1 MDSLRR
7 TVILGVLCAASAC
20 GFAQDAAQLQV
31 SGRVQAGAGA
41 TLQAPG
47 SGSTMLYLFG
57 PGGASKRT
65 VQRGAIALS
74 GDELKVAGRYTAIV
88 DGSSASFFVTA
99 AQMEKISFI
108 AHPSRVPAAASGAVL
123 GSAFL
128 FDRFQNL
135 ALKPTPVTF
144 RLAVDETAGVERT
157 VTAKD
162 GVAWVQLNSDR
173 RSGPAQ
179 FTATSGEVRVRRVV
193 QQVAADPC
201 TIRMNA
207 TRAADG
213 NILVETTAIKDCS
226 GNAVPDGTIVTF
238 TSTDAAGRSTVDAR
252 IKRGFARAE
261 LPRSSS
267 ATLSVA
273 AGVVMGNEIHW
284 GGGR

>member
-1 MDSLRR
+1 M
-7 TVILGVLCAASAC
+7 
-20 GFAQDAAQLQV
+20 
-31 SGRVQAGAGA
+31 
-41 TLQAPG
+41 
-47 SGSTMLYLFG
+47 
-57 PGGASKRT
+57 
-65 VQRGAIALS
+65 QRGTIALS
-74 GDELKVAGRYTAIV
+74 GDELKIAGRYTAIL
-88 DGSSASFFVTA
+88 DGSSTSFFVTA
-99 AQMEKISFI
+99 ARLETISFI
-108 AHPSRVPAAASGAVL
+108 ARPSRVPAAANGAVL

-135 ALKPTPVTF
+135 VLTPAPVSF
-144 RLAVDETAGVERT
+144 RLAVEGTAGEERT

-162 GVAWVQLNSDR
+162 GVAWVQLNSGR

-179 FTATSGEVRVRRVV
+179 FTASSGEVRVRRVV

-201 TIRMNA
+201 SIRMNA
-207 TRAADG
+207 TRAPDG
-213 NILVETTAIKDCS
+213 NILVETAPIQDCS

-273 AGVVMGNEIHW
+273 AGVVLGNEIHW
-284 GGGR
+284 GGGQ

>member
-7 TVILGVLCAASAC
+7 SLILGVFGAASAL
-20 GFAQDAAQLQV
+20 GLAQLQV
-31 SGRVQAGAGA
+31 SGPVQAGAGA

-47 SGSTMLYLFG
+47 SGSTTLYLFG
-57 PGGASKRT
+57 PGEASKRA

-74 GDELKVAGRYTAIV
+74 GDELKVAGRYTAIA
-88 DGSSASFFVTA
+88 DGRSTSFFVSA
-99 AQMEKISFI
+99 APLENISFI
-108 AHPSRVPAAASGAVL
+108 SHPSRVPAAASGAVL

-135 ALKPTPVTF
+135 VLTPAPVTF
-144 RLAVDETAGVERT
+144 RLAVDDTPGEERT
-157 VTAKD
+157 VTAKN
-162 GVAWVQLNSDR
+162 GVAWVQLNSGR
-173 RSGPAQ
+173 RGGPAQ
-179 FTATSGEVRVRRVV
+179 FTASSGEVHARRVV

-201 TIRMNA
+201 GIRMNA

-213 NILVETTAIKDCS
+213 NILVETAPIKDCS

-284 GGGR
+284 GGGQ